1 MESSYFIIAA
11 ISAIFTVSLKA
22 IVNSVCSYAKEKG
35 KNKAHKEDDKELTR
49 IVEDSRH
56 VQDIKRNA
64 ILGALNFIDTYFSWL
79 DWSNPTQTGTETTF
93 DPAPQPARET
103 MTIEK
108 ITTMARK
115 CYNELSLSCSQEIVD
130 EFLIITFS
138 KDETLREEGSCLTKE
153 YNKFRNLA
161 RKELDLTSINFSE
174 EKVFL
179 ARIGTSAL
187 MAGNNDHQ

>member
-1 MESSYFIIAA
+1 MESLNVVTIVVIAV
-11 ISAIFTVSLKA
+11 FTLCLRSLV
-22 IVNSVCSYAKEKG
+22 VNGLNYAKEKG

-79 DWSNPTQTGTETTF
+79 DWSNPTQTGTETTV

-103 MTIEK
+103 ITIEK

-115 CYNELSLSCSQEIVD
+115 CYNELSLSCGQEIVD
-130 EFLIITFS
+130 EFLIIAFS
-138 KDETLREEGSCLTKE
+138 KDETLREAGSCLTKE

-161 RKELDLTSINFSE
+161 RKELNLIPINLSE

-179 ARIGTSAL
+179 ACIRTSAL